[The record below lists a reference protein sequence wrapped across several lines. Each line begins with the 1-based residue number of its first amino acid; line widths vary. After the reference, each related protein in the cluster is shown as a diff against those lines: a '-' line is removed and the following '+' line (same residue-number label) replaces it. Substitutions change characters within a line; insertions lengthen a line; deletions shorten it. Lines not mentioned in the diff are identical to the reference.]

1 MAHPLKVLLHLGV
14 RVLYSFLIVL
24 REGFEIALV
33 LAIVL
38 GYLVRTGNREHFREI
53 WLGAVVAAAIC
64 IAAAV
69 ILELTSASLS
79 GAAQE
84 AFEGFTMLFAVC
96 VLTWMVF
103 WMRRQ
108 AISIG
113 RDLRQQVD
121 LALEKGSLTALTALA
136 FVAVLREGLETALL
150 LFAGASAGRGDSAST
165 FLGGALA
172 GGIVAALLG
181 YLVYRG
187 SHLIP
192 LRQFFTVTGIVVLVI
207 AAGLVSTGIA
217 ELQESGVI
225 GNLGSRPWDTDAMLS
240 QTTTLGKFLHTLIGY
255 DSAPTWGQIVLYWS
269 YLLGG
274 LSAFVFGIGLPGTS
288 RPAADRSGSTIQAR
302 N

>member
-1 MAHPLKVLLHLGV
+1 M
-14 RVLYSFLIVL
+14 LYSFLIVL

-69 ILELTSASLS
+69 SLELTSASLS

-108 AISIG
+108 AVSIG

-225 GNLGSRPWDTDAMLS
+225 GNLGSRPWDTDPMLS

-274 LSAFVFGIGLPGTS
+274 LGAFVFGIGLPGMS
-288 RPAADRSGSTIQAR
+288 RTAADRSGSTIQAR